1 MLDKI
6 VKILVI
12 IALLQWIYIHLT
24 ETLYAHQ
31 DLEME
36 IDYMM
41 LSEEIEG
48 ITPETF
54 KKEQ

>member
-24 ETLYAHQ
+24 ETLYVHQ

-41 LSEEIEG
+41 LSKEIEG